1 MCIFAND
8 FYIVGR
14 YNKRKEVVLMK
25 TIAITGASGIL
36 CREFSISLAKSG
48 HKIALIARNTDKLK
62 ELESEIVS
70 SGYIAK
76 SYTADVTD
84 STQIN
89 AIHNAILKDFG
100 PCDILINGAG
110 GNHPLA
116 STKNEYHTD
125 NTNES
130 ELNFFNLKQE
140 GFSQV
145 FDINLWGTVLP
156 CQVFAKDMI
165 GRKGCCILNISSMAA
180 FSPLTKTPA
189 YCAAKAGISNFTQWL
204 AVHLAPAGIRV
215 NAIAPGFFLT
225 QQNHHL
231 LFEDDGTPAPRAD
244 KILNNTPMGRFG
256 KPQELIGAL
265 NFLLDE
271 DKASFVTGCILPVD
285 GGFSAYSGV

>member
-1 MCIFAND
+1 
-8 FYIVGR
+8 
-14 YNKRKEVVLMK
+14 MK
-25 TIAITGASGIL
+25 TIVITGASGIL
-36 CREFSISLAKSG
+36 CKEFAKSLAKDG
-48 HKIALIARNTDKLK
+48 HKIALIARNKEKLK
-62 ELESEIVS
+62 NLENEIIS

-76 SYTADVTD
+76 SYSADVTD
-84 STQIN
+84 SVQVN
-89 AIHNAILKDFG
+89 NVRNAILKDFG

-110 GNHPLA
+110 GNHPEA
-116 STKNEYHTD
+116 STKYEYYTD
-125 NTNES
+125 KINGD
-130 ELNFFNLKQE
+130 ELDFFNLKQE
-140 GFSQV
+140 GFSHV

-165 GRKGCCILNISSMAA
+165 GREGCCILNISSMAA

-244 KILNNTPMGRFG
+244 KILNNTPMRRFG
-256 KPQELIGAL
+256 KPEELIGAL
-265 NFLLDE
+265 KFLLDE
-271 DKASFVTGCILPVD
+271 TQSGFVTGCILPVD

>member
-1 MCIFAND
+1 
-8 FYIVGR
+8 
-14 YNKRKEVVLMK
+14 MK
-25 TIAITGASGIL
+25 TIVITGASGIL
-36 CREFSISLAKSG
+36 CREFAKTLAKDG
-48 HKIALIARNTDKLK
+48 HKIALIARNKEKLK
-62 ELESEIVS
+62 SLEDEINS

-76 SYTADVTD
+76 SYSADVTD
-84 STQIN
+84 PIQVN
-89 AIHNAILKDFG
+89 DVHDAILNDFG

-116 STKNEYHTD
+116 STKNEYYTN
-125 NTNES
+125 NTNEN
-130 ELNFFNLKQE
+130 ELNFFNLKQD

-156 CQVFAKDMI
+156 CQIFAKDMI
-165 GRKGCCILNISSMAA
+165 DRKGCSILNISSMAA

-244 KILNNTPMGRFG
+244 KILNNTPMRRFG
-256 KPQELIGAL
+256 KPEELIGAL
-265 NFLLDE
+265 KFLLDE
-271 DKASFVTGCILPVD
+271 EKASFVTGCILPVD